1 MKIYNRFTIGV
12 VFDDEAK
19 CDKLKE
25 RLENM
30 IEDLDITKKEFK
42 EGDDYYYEL
51 KFKCDSGSSSSSL
64 VNGTRIRWDNVDD
77 PDDDITLA
85 NFVDW
90 LKNFPL

>member
-42 EGDDYYYEL
+42 ECDDYYEL
-51 KFKCDSGSSSSSL
+51 KLKCDSGSSSL

-90 LKNFPL
+90 LKNFPLCW

>member
-1 MKIYNRFTIGV
+1 MKIYNRFTIDV

-42 EGDDYYYEL
+42 ECDDYYEL
-51 KFKCDSGSSSSSL
+51 KFKCDSGSSSL

-85 NFVDW
+85 YFVDW
-90 LKNFPL
+90 LKNFPLCW